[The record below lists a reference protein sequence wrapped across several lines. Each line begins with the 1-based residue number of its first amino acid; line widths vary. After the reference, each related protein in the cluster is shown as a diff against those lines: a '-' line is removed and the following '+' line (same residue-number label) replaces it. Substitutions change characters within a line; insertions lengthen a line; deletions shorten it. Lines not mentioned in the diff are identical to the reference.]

1 MRNKAELREI
11 EINFLAEETSQ
22 QLYYIDRF
30 RMMQV
35 LINLLSNAIK
45 FSKPRTQIY
54 IEAIEVP
61 SKCALT
67 HQQVEINVVDQGIG
81 MTEEHMKPLFKPYYT
96 VQTSESRAM
105 NPYGAGLGL

>member
-11 EINFLAEETSQ
+11 EINYLAEETSH
-22 QLYYIDRF
+22 QLFFIDRF

-45 FSKPRTQIY
+45 FSKPRAQIY

-61 SKCALT
+61 SKCT
-67 HQQVEINVVDQGIG
+67 
-81 MTEEHMKPLFKPYYT
+81 
-96 VQTSESRAM
+96 
-105 NPYGAGLGL
+105 

>member
-1 MRNKAELREI
+1 MHNLAELREI

-45 FSKPRTQIY
+45 FSKPRT
-54 IEAIEVP
+54 
-61 SKCALT
+61 
-67 HQQVEINVVDQGIG
+67 
-81 MTEEHMKPLFKPYYT
+81 
-96 VQTSESRAM
+96 
-105 NPYGAGLGL
+105 